1 VGVWLAA
8 HGVHPVVASGKA
20 LSQEIVF
27 LVVLLAIALRGPNTL
42 QLLSRY
48 DPALG
53 APRPDQ
59 NKRPILMWSP
69 SPGWAAGTAVIA
81 AAGILSLGQLSEFLY
96 WQF

>member
-1 VGVWLAA
+1 
-8 HGVHPVVASGKA
+8 VHPAVASGKA

-27 LVVLLAIALRGPNTL
+27 LAVLLAIALRAPNTL

-53 APRPDQ
+53 APRPDPK
-59 NKRPILMWSP
+59 NRLSLLWSP
-69 SPGWAAGTAVIA
+69 SPAWAAGTAVIA